1 MTGLIQVNC
10 NCPDENIAREL
21 ANTIVELKL
30 AACVNIVANIQSVYR
45 WQGKIE
51 RDIEVQIQIKTSSE
65 LYPELEQQLMRLHP
79 YEVAEVIALPIVN
92 GNKEYI
98 DWLKGNLK

>member
-10 NCPDENIAREL
+10 NCPDDNIATEL
-21 ANTIVELKL
+21 ANTIIELKL
-30 AACVNIVANIQSVYR
+30 AACVNIVSNVKSVYR

-51 RDIEVQIQIKTSSE
+51 RDVESQLQIKTSVE
-65 LYPELEQQLMRLHP
+65 LYPELEKLIIRLHP
-79 YEVAEVIALPIVN
+79 YDVAEVIAHPITN
-92 GNKEYI
+92 GNQEYI